1 MKKQFQALLLIIS
14 ILFSIIPQDV
24 ASADADLVQSQGT
37 TVSKNETTQKTTFP
51 VHVIHKAGDD
61 KENFVIVIMGDG
73 YTLEEQ
79 DKFLQDAAEKAR
91 GMLTWSPYKEY
102 SDRINIYA
110 VQAVSNESGISE
122 YGGKSVDTY
131 FHVAAHGKAL
141 VFTSGGT
148 DKAKTLREELEESY
162 LDAGANVGTI
172 HVLCNSEGSF
182 GASHNSLFSFSA
194 NSEDNQNGTVM
205 VHEIAHSIGRLGD
218 EYERY
223 TNNPN
228 TSDTTNPETIK
239 WAKMLG
245 FRGIGVTQAGTE
257 TAFAP
262 SRECMM
268 RWLGQPF
275 CEVCKMELARNL
287 NNPDYVSRP
296 AAIYVADPEISIPHS
311 KTGTLDQDSKKYRI
325 SEKHITKANNWNL
338 EFRTVVQNMVNREQH
353 LKMTFRIIG
362 ADGTTV
368 KYSEEKNY
376 TIPALANWYDPEAA
390 KESLSITIPGVSG
403 LVSGDKME
411 GKIVDADTGEV
422 LATDKTA
429 EQAWSMVNLHY
440 KLKKEDGTTEDIP
453 EAETTTVYV
462 PANSTYTLR
471 NPQLAGYSYIGSD
484 SDGNVVNVA
493 GENVDVTY
501 YYQVAAEVVETPKPT
516 PAETDEPLVTPTA
529 SPTIKPTLE
538 PATATPSATA
548 TPTTSPT
555 ATPTQQPATPEPT
568 LSPPTTPTVRPTKTP
583 SATTVPTLPP
593 TQTPAATSTPTL
605 LPTQTPAVTDMPA
618 LPPTNS
624 PAVTNMPT
632 LPPTQTPAVTDMPA
646 LPPTNSPVV
655 TQAPDVNST
664 ATPSAEPNISG
675 KQKDVTVVV
684 KLKKNRKLY
693 PALKKAVRK
702 VEKRAKKQGRKIC
715 VKIVYKTGKNRA
727 LKLDKATIRF
737 LVRKKIKEVRWVNGK
752 KQVVVK
758 LKKIKKQKKKY
769 LYLKITKEKG

>member
-141 VFTSGGT
+141 VFTSDGA

-205 VHEIAHSIGRLGD
+205 AHEIAHSIGRLGD

-311 KTGTLDQDSKKYRI
+311 KTGTLDRDSEKYRI
-325 SEKHITKANNWNL
+325 SEKNITKANNWDL

-362 ADGTTV
+362 ADGSTV
-368 KYSEEKNY
+368 KYSEEKSY
-376 TIPALANWYDPEAA
+376 TIPALANRYDPDAA
-390 KESLSITIPGVSG
+390 KESLSITIPDVYG
-403 LVSGDKME
+403 LVNGDKIE
-411 GKIVDADTGEV
+411 GKIVDTDTGEV

-429 EQAWSMVNLHY
+429 EQAWSEVNLHY
-440 KLKKEDGTTEDIP
+440 KLKKEGDTTEDIP

-462 PANSTYTLR
+462 PTDSTYRLR
-471 NPQLAGYSYIGSD
+471 NPQLSGYSYIGND
-484 SDGNVVNVA
+484 WDGNVVNVS
-493 GENVDVTY
+493 GESVNVTY
-501 YYQVAAEVVETPKPT
+501 YYQVAAEGVETPKPT
-516 PAETDEPLVTPTA
+516 PAETDQPLVTPT
-529 SPTIKPTLE
+529 IKPTPE
-538 PATATPSATA
+538 PVTATPSATA

-583 SATTVPTLPP
+583 SVTATPTK
-593 TQTPAATSTPTL
+593 TPAATST
-605 LPTQTPAVTDMPA
+605 
-618 LPPTNS
+618 
-624 PAVTNMPT
+624 PT

>member
-14 ILFSIIPQDV
+14 ILFSIIPQNV

-73 YTLEEQ
+73 YALEEQ

-131 FHVAAHGKAL
+131 FHVAAYGKAL
-141 VFTSGGT
+141 VFTSDGT

-162 LDAGANVGTI
+162 LDEGANVGTI

-182 GASHNSLFSFSA
+182 GASQNSLFSFSA

-205 VHEIAHSIGRLGD
+205 AHEIAHSIGRLGD

-311 KTGTLDQDSKKYRI
+311 KTGTLDRDSEKYRI
-325 SEKHITKANNWNL
+325 SEKNITKANNWDL

-362 ADGTTV
+362 ADGSTV
-368 KYSEEKNY
+368 KYSEEKSY
-376 TIPALANWYDPEAA
+376 TIPALANWYDPDAA
-390 KESLSITIPGVSG
+390 KESLSITIPDVYG
-403 LVSGDKME
+403 LVNGDKME
-411 GKIVDADTGEV
+411 GKIVDTDTGEV

-429 EQAWSMVNLHY
+429 EQAWSEVNLHY
-440 KLKKEDGTTEDIP
+440 KLKKEGDTTEDIP
-453 EAETTTVYV
+453 EAEMTTVYV
-462 PANSTYTLR
+462 PTDSTYRLR
-471 NPQLAGYSYIGSD
+471 NPQLSGYSYIGND
-484 SDGNVVNVA
+484 WDGNVVNVS
-493 GENVDVTY
+493 GESVNVTY
-501 YYQVAAEVVETPKPT
+501 YYQVAAEGVETPKPT
-516 PAETDEPLVTPTA
+516 PAETDQPLVTPT
-529 SPTIKPTLE
+529 IKPTPE
-538 PATATPSATA
+538 PVTATPSATA

-583 SATTVPTLPP
+583 SVTATPTKTPAATTVPTLPP
-593 TQTPAATSTPTL
+593 TNL
-605 LPTQTPAVTDMPA
+605 PAVTDMPA
-618 LPPTNS
+618 LPSTN
-624 PAVTNMPT
+624 
-632 LPPTQTPAVTDMPA
+632 L
-646 LPPTNSPVV
+646 PVV

-675 KQKDVTVVV
+675 KQKEVTVVV

>member
-14 ILFSIIPQDV
+14 ILFSIIPQNV

-73 YTLEEQ
+73 YALEEQ

-131 FHVAAHGKAL
+131 FHVAAYGKAL
-141 VFTSGGT
+141 VFTSDGT

-162 LDAGANVGTI
+162 LDEGANVGTI

-182 GASHNSLFSFSA
+182 GASQNSLFSFSA

-205 VHEIAHSIGRLGD
+205 AHEIAHSIGRLGD

-311 KTGTLDQDSKKYRI
+311 KTGTLDRDSEKYRI
-325 SEKHITKANNWNL
+325 SEKNITKANNWDL

-362 ADGTTV
+362 ADGSTV
-368 KYSEEKNY
+368 KYSEEKSY
-376 TIPALANWYDPEAA
+376 TIPALANWYDPDAA
-390 KESLSITIPGVSG
+390 KESLSITIPDVYG
-403 LVSGDKME
+403 LVNGDKME
-411 GKIVDADTGEV
+411 GKIVDTDTGEV

-429 EQAWSMVNLHY
+429 EQAWSEGNLHY
-440 KLKKEDGTTEDIP
+440 KLKKEGDTTEDIP

-462 PANSTYTLR
+462 PTDSTYRLR
-471 NPQLAGYSYIGSD
+471 NPQLSGYSYIGND
-484 SDGNVVNVA
+484 WDGNVVNVS
-493 GENVDVTY
+493 GESVNVTY
-501 YYQVAAEVVETPKPT
+501 YYQVAAEGVETPKPT
-516 PAETDEPLVTPTA
+516 PAETDQPLVTPT
-529 SPTIKPTLE
+529 IKPTPE
-538 PATATPSATA
+538 PVTATPSATA

-583 SATTVPTLPP
+583 SVTATPTKTPAATTVPTLPP
-593 TQTPAATSTPTL
+593 TNL
-605 LPTQTPAVTDMPA
+605 PAVTDMPA
-618 LPPTNS
+618 LPSTN
-624 PAVTNMPT
+624 
-632 LPPTQTPAVTDMPA
+632 L
-646 LPPTNSPVV
+646 PVV

-675 KQKDVTVVV
+675 KQKEVTVVV